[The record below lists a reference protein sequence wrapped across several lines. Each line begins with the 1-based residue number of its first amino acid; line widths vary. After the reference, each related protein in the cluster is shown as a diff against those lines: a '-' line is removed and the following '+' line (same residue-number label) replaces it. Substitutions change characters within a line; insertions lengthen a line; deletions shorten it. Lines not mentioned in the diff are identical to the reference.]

1 MAPLYTLACV
11 DEGGGMRVLSPI
23 GASTGPQL
31 CGEIGRQLG
40 LSSDATFEY
49 WDNDFRTWVP
59 IHLELLDMPKRA
71 RIQVSLRVDGGP
83 CALVGAPATMST
95 VADERPLEME
105 TDAVC
110 LPTPAPWESLV
121 RDHPDVP
128 KKWVASA
135 EELRLREKGSFVI
148 LKLLATE
155 EEKDSQPENDDATI
169 KILCLDCRSSKP
181 IATGGGRNS
190 GGCSLWNFE
199 NSHLKGPLH
208 KKSAGTLGKYDAIV
222 EAGPV
227 EGEPGYF
234 CFVRDLNLRR
244 GEDDAQFAVSLLT

>member
-1 MAPLYTLACV
+1 MASLYTLACV
-11 DEGGGMRVLSPI
+11 DEGGGKARVLSPI

-49 WDNDFRTWVP
+49 WDVDFSTWVP

-71 RIQVSLRVDGGP
+71 RIQVSLRVDEGP

-95 VADERPLEME
+95 VADERPVEME

-110 LPTPAPWESLV
+110 LPTPESLV

-128 KKWVASA
+128 EELIASA
-135 EELRLREKGSFVI
+135 RELRRREKGSFVI
-148 LKLLATE
+148 LKVLATE
-155 EEKDSQPENDDATI
+155 AEKESQPENDDATI
-169 KILCLDCRSSKP
+169 KILCLDCRSSKL

-190 GGCSLWNFE
+190 RGYSLRNFE
-199 NSHLKGPLH
+199 NSHLKGPQH
-208 KKSAGTLGKYDAIV
+208 KKAAGSLGKYDAIM
-222 EAGPV
+222 EADQV
-227 EGEPGYF
+227 EGEPGFYG
-234 CFVRDLNLRR
+234 FVRGLNLRR
-244 GEDDAQFAVSLLT
+244 GEDDAQFAASLLT